1 MRVQT
6 KVVLKRPEDNIMN
19 IKKNVSSVIFASLV
33 GLFFAANASAAVQ
46 DSDLSKVNFQDY
58 KYGMKLDV
66 KKVIS
71 IKEGKGNCEVV
82 TDKMIYQ
89 DSEGHVKGVAYQVL
103 SGGCSNG

>member
-1 MRVQT
+1 
-6 KVVLKRPEDNIMN
+6 
-19 IKKNVSSVIFASLV
+19 
-33 GLFFAANASAAVQ
+33 
-46 DSDLSKVNFQDY
+46 
-58 KYGMKLDV
+58 MKLDV

-89 DSEGHVKGVAYQVL
+89 DSEGHIKGVAYQVL